1 MKEFRD
7 KDLVISLP
15 TNLDEITG
23 SYLYKISKTV
33 SPAPHYVLIAAVYR
47 AKLVEVLNAN
57 KHKKDTNISVICKYV
72 KSGTTDIDFINA
84 LNTGDNIIISG
95 SDLSVA
101 QHITCKGNN
110 YSIGYVTAKAG
121 DNREI
126 FNQALVDMTYNYFVE
141 FKLVPESDIKAVIRN
156 S

>member
-7 KDLVISLP
+7 KDLVVSLP

-23 SYLYKISKTV
+23 SCLYHISSTV
-33 SPAPHYVLIAAVYR
+33 TPAPHYVLIAAIYR

-57 KHKKDTNISVICKYV
+57 KHKKDTSISVICKYV
-72 KSGTTDIDFINA
+72 KSGATDIDFINT
-84 LNTGDNIIISG
+84 LNEGDNIIISG

-101 QHITCKGNN
+101 QHINCKGNQ
-110 YSIGYVTAKAG
+110 YSIGYVTAKVG
-121 DNREI
+121 NNKEI

-141 FKLVPESDIKAVIRN
+141 FKLVPESDIKAVIRDK
-156 S
+156 

>member
-7 KDLVISLP
+7 KDLVINLP

-23 SYLYKISKTV
+23 SYLSNISSTV
-33 SPAPHYVLIAAVYR
+33 TPAPHYVLIAAIYR

-57 KHKKDTNISVICKYV
+57 KHKKDTSISVICKYV

-84 LNTGDNIIISG
+84 LNTGDNIVISG

-101 QHITCKGNN
+101 QHITCKDNQ
-110 YSIGYVTAKAG
+110 YSIGYVTAKVG
-121 DNREI
+121 NNKEI

>member
-23 SYLYKISKTV
+23 SYLSNISSAVT
-33 SPAPHYVLIAAVYR
+33 PAPHYVLIAAVYR

>member
-7 KDLVISLP
+7 KDLVINLP

-23 SYLYKISKTV
+23 SYLSNISSAVT
-33 SPAPHYVLIAAVYR
+33 PAPHYVLIAAIYR

-57 KHKKDTNISVICKYV
+57 KHKKDTSISVICKYV

-110 YSIGYVTAKAG
+110 YSIGYVTTKVG

>member
-23 SYLYKISKTV
+23 SYLSNISSAV

-57 KHKKDTNISVICKYV
+57 KHKKDASISVICKYV

-101 QHITCKGNN
+101 QHITCKGNK
-110 YSIGYVTAKAG
+110 YSIGYITTKVG

>member
-23 SYLYKISKTV
+23 SYLSNISSAVT
-33 SPAPHYVLIAAVYR
+33 PAPHYVLIAAIYR
-47 AKLVEVLNAN
+47 AKLVEVLNAT

-84 LNTGDNIIISG
+84 LNTGDNIVISG

-110 YSIGYVTAKAG
+110 YNIGYVTAKVG
-121 DNREI
+121 DNRAI

>member
-7 KDLVISLP
+7 KDLVVSLP

-23 SYLYKISKTV
+23 SYLSNISSAVT
-33 SPAPHYVLIAAVYR
+33 PAPHYVLIAAIYR
-47 AKLVEVLNAN
+47 AKLVEVLNVN
-57 KHKKDTNISVICKYV
+57 KHKKDTSISVICKYV
-72 KSGTTDIDFINA
+72 KSGTTDIDFINT
-84 LNTGDNIIISG
+84 LNTGDNIVISG

-101 QHITCKGNN
+101 QHITCKGNK
-110 YSIGYVTAKAG
+110 YSIGYVTAKVG

-141 FKLVPESDIKAVIRN
+141 FKLVPESDIKAVIRDK
-156 S
+156 

>member
-7 KDLVISLP
+7 KDLIISLP

-23 SYLYKISKTV
+23 SYLSNISSAVT
-33 SPAPHYVLIAAVYR
+33 PAPHYVLIAAIYR

-57 KHKKDTNISVICKYV
+57 KHKKDTSISVICKYV
-72 KSGTTDIDFINA
+72 KSGTTDVDFINA

-95 SDLSVA
+95 FDLSVA

-110 YSIGYVTAKAG
+110 YSIGYVTTKVG
-121 DNREI
+121 DDREI

>member
-1 MKEFRD
+1 MREFRD

-23 SYLYKISKTV
+23 SYLSNISSAVT
-33 SPAPHYVLIAAVYR
+33 PAPHYVLIAAVYR

-57 KHKKDTNISVICKYV
+57 KHKKDTSISVICKYV
-72 KSGTTDIDFINA
+72 KSGTTDVDFINS
-84 LNTGDNIIISG
+84 LNAGDNIVISG

-101 QHITCKGNN
+101 QHINCKGNK
-110 YSIGYVTAKAG
+110 YSIGYVTAKVG
-121 DNREI
+121 DDREI

-141 FKLVPESDIKAVIRN
+141 FKLVPESDIKAVIKDK
-156 S
+156 

>member
-7 KDLVISLP
+7 KYLVINLP

-23 SYLYKISKTV
+23 SYLSNISSAVT
-33 SPAPHYVLIAAVYR
+33 PAPHYVLIAAIYR

-57 KHKKDTNISVICKYV
+57 KHKKDTSISVICKYV
-72 KSGTTDIDFINA
+72 KSGTTDVDFINA

-110 YSIGYVTAKAG
+110 YSIGYVTAKVG
-121 DNREI
+121 NDREI
-126 FNQALVDMTYNYFVE
+126 FNQALVDITYNYFVE

>member
-7 KDLVISLP
+7 KDLVINLP

-23 SYLYKISKTV
+23 SYLSNISSAVT
-33 SPAPHYVLIAAVYR
+33 PAPHYVLIAAIYR

-72 KSGTTDIDFINA
+72 KSGTTDIDFINT

-101 QHITCKGNN
+101 QHITCKDNK
-110 YSIGYVTAKAG
+110 YSIGYVTTKVG
-121 DNREI
+121 DDREI

>member
-7 KDLVISLP
+7 KYLVISLP

-23 SYLYKISKTV
+23 SYLSNISSAVT
-33 SPAPHYVLIAAVYR
+33 PAPHYVLIAAVYR

-57 KHKKDTNISVICKYV
+57 KHKKDTSISVICKYV
-72 KSGTTDIDFINA
+72 KSGTTDVNFIYTIDP
-84 LNTGDNIIISG
+84 GDNIIISG

-101 QHITCKGNN
+101 QHINCKGNQ
-110 YSIGYVTAKAG
+110 YSIGYVTAKVG

>member
-7 KDLVISLP
+7 KDLVINLP

-23 SYLYKISKTV
+23 SYLSNISSAV
-33 SPAPHYVLIAAVYR
+33 SPAPHYVLIAAIYR
-47 AKLVEVLNAN
+47 AKLIEVLNAS
-57 KHKKDTNISVICKYV
+57 KHKKDTSISVVCKYV
-72 KSGTTDIDFINA
+72 KSGTTDVNFIYTIDP
-84 LNTGDNIIISG
+84 GDNIVISG

-101 QHITCKGNN
+101 QHITCKDNQ
-110 YSIGYVTAKAG
+110 YSISYVTAKVG

-141 FKLVPESDIKAVIRN
+141 FKLVPESDIKAVIRDK
-156 S
+156 